1 MEWIHSALDADRM
14 LKSIYYIR
22 ERNIM
27 KKLLKFVGYIV
38 VSGLAVISL
47 YLANLFLMKP
57 YSIDHY
63 LAKELTMGLL
73 ESPEY
78 MTYIGI
84 FDPYNAI
91 LKHNQK
97 LSINTLADG
106 EEDYQDSLKHLS
118 MLKKYDSET
127 LTEVQKVTQKIAIFD
142 TENSIDRFENFR
154 FHSYPFN
161 QISGNH
167 LNLVEFMT
175 DTHPVRNYR
184 EASDYIKRVRLI
196 DESMKSDLLWLEEQ
210 KKLGIFAPQF
220 VFDHVIRQL
229 NELLSYTDDENPLMQ
244 VFIRKVSELEIS
256 PEKKEALFDELSA
269 VIKSDVKPG
278 YELILQ
284 FMESNYTNANP
295 HHGAW
300 SQPNGDA
307 YYASR
312 LRSYTTTDYT
322 AEEIHQ
328 IGLSEVERIS
338 NRMKEIF
345 MMLGYEVNKPIGE
358 MMNDLNE
365 NPEFLYADT
374 PDRKE
379 IVIADYNQMVKEAE
393 EDVRP
398 YFERFPISP
407 VEVRAVPE
415 YSEKTA
421 AGGYYQAPSL
431 DGSRPGVFYANLYDI
446 KQTPTFGMRTLT
458 FHEAVPGHHF
468 QIALNQE
475 NEKLTLY
482 RKMGYR
488 TSAFTEGWAL
498 YSEQL
503 AVEAGMTKNLYDELG
518 VLQSEMFRANRL
530 VVDTGM
536 HFKRWTREE
545 AMEYMKKTTG
555 MSDTEVRVEIERY
568 IVWPGQATSYKMGM
582 LKILELREKAK
593 KALGEKF
600 DIRKFHTVVLDQGIV
615 PLFVLEDIIDDWIM
629 SY

>member
-1 MEWIHSALDADRM
+1 MR
-14 LKSIYYIR
+14 
-22 ERNIM
+22 
-27 KKLLKFVGYIV
+27 KLLKYFGYLLLS
-38 VSGLAVISL
+38 VSLVISL

-63 LAKELTMGLL
+63 LAKELSMNLM
-73 ESPEY
+73 ESPEF

-84 FDPYNAI
+84 FDPLNVI

-97 LSINTLADG
+97 LTIDSLEDG
-106 EEDYQDSLKHLS
+106 ENDYRDNLKHLE
-118 MLKKYDSET
+118 MLQKYNPNDLSG
-127 LTEVQKVTQKIAIFD
+127 VQKVTRKIAIFD
-142 TENSIDRFENFR
+142 TENGIDRFENFR

-167 LNLVEFMT
+167 LGLVEFMT
-175 DTHPVRNYR
+175 DTHPIRDYR
-184 EASDYIKRVRLI
+184 EATDYIKRVRLF
-196 DESMKSDLLWLEEQ
+196 DDSLNSDLVWLGEQ

-220 VFDHVIRQL
+220 VFDHVIKQL
-229 NELLSYTDDENPLMQ
+229 KELIAYTDEENPLMQ
-244 VFIRKVSELEIS
+244 IFIEKVNKLDIS
-256 PEKKEALFDELSA
+256 TQKKEDLFSELSA
-269 VIKSDVKPG
+269 VIKSDVRPG
-278 YELILQ
+278 YESILQ
-284 FMESNYTNANP
+284 YMETNYSNANKY
-295 HHGAW
+295 HGVW
-300 SQPNGDA
+300 SLPNGDA
-307 YYASR
+307 FYASR

-328 IGLSEVERIS
+328 IGLSEVERIG

-345 MMLGYEVNKPIGE
+345 TMLGYEVNKPVGE

-365 NPEFLYADT
+365 NPDFLYADT

-398 YFERFPISP
+398 YFERFPVSP

-421 AGGYYQAPSL
+421 AGGYYQSPSL

-475 NEKLTLY
+475 NDNLTLY

-503 AVEAGMTKNLYDELG
+503 AVEVGMTKNLYDELG

-530 VVDTGM
+530 VVDTGL
-536 HFKRWTREE
+536 HYKKWTREE

-568 IVWPGQATSYKMGM
+568 IVWPAQATSYKMGM
-582 LKILELREKAK
+582 LKILELRQKAK
-593 KALGEKF
+593 DALGEKF
-600 DIRKFHTVVLDQGIV
+600 DIRKFHTIVLDQGIV
-615 PLFVLEDIIDDWIM
+615 PLFILEDIIDEWIE
-629 SY
+629 SYGL

>member
-1 MEWIHSALDADRM
+1 
-14 LKSIYYIR
+14 
-22 ERNIM
+22 M
-27 KKLLKFVGYIV
+27 KKLLKYFGYLLL
-38 VSGLAVISL
+38 SGLLVMSL

-63 LAKELTMGLL
+63 LAKELSMNLM
-73 ESPEY
+73 ESPEF

-84 FDPYNAI
+84 FDPFNVI

-97 LSINTLADG
+97 LTIDSLEDG
-106 EEDYQDSLKHLS
+106 EDDYRDNLKHLK
-118 MLKKYDSET
+118 MLQKYNPTDLS
-127 LTEVQKVTQKIAIFD
+127 EVQKVTRKIAIFD
-142 TENSIDRFENFR
+142 TENGIDRFENFR

-167 LNLVEFMT
+167 LGLVEFMT
-175 DTHPVRNYR
+175 DTHPIRDYR
-184 EASDYIKRVRLI
+184 EANDYIKRVRLF
-196 DESMKSDLLWLEEQ
+196 DDSLNSDLVWLGEQ

-220 VFDHVIRQL
+220 VFDHVIKQL
-229 NELLSYTDDENPLMQ
+229 KELIAYTDEENPLMQ
-244 VFIRKVSELEIS
+244 IFIEKVNKLDIS
-256 PEKKEALFDELSA
+256 TQKKEDLFSELSA
-269 VIKSDVKPG
+269 VIKSDVRPG

-284 FMESNYTNANP
+284 YMETNYSNANKY
-295 HHGAW
+295 HGVW
-300 SQPNGDA
+300 SLPNGDA
-307 YYASR
+307 FYASR
-312 LRSYTTTDYT
+312 LRSYTTTDYS

-328 IGLSEVERIS
+328 IGLSEVERIG

-345 MMLGYEVNKPIGE
+345 TMLGYEVNKPVGE

-365 NPEFLYADT
+365 NPDFLYADT

-398 YFERFPISP
+398 YFERFPVSP

-421 AGGYYQAPSL
+421 AGGYYQSPSL

-475 NEKLTLY
+475 NDNLTLY

-503 AVEAGMTKNLYDELG
+503 AVEVGMTKNLYDELG

-530 VVDTGM
+530 VVDTGL
-536 HFKRWTREE
+536 HYKKWTREE

-568 IVWPGQATSYKMGM
+568 IVWPAQATSYKMGM
-582 LKILELREKAK
+582 LKILELRQKAK
-593 KALGEKF
+593 DALGDKF
-600 DIRKFHTVVLDQGIV
+600 DIRKFHTIVLDQGIV
-615 PLFVLEDIIDDWIM
+615 PLFILEDIIDEWIE
-629 SY
+629 SYGT

>member
-1 MEWIHSALDADRM
+1 
-14 LKSIYYIR
+14 
-22 ERNIM
+22 M

-47 YLANLFLMKP
+47 YLVNLFLMKP

-106 EEDYQDSLKHLS
+106 EEDYQESLKHLS

-615 PLFVLEDIIDDWIM
+615 PLFVLEDIIDEWIM

>member
-1 MEWIHSALDADRM
+1 
-14 LKSIYYIR
+14 
-22 ERNIM
+22 M

-38 VSGLAVISL
+38 VSGLTVISL
-47 YLANLFLMKP
+47 YLVNLFLMKP

-269 VIKSDVKPG
+269 VIQSDVKPG

-615 PLFVLEDIIDDWIM
+615 PLFVLEDIIDEWIM

>member
-1 MEWIHSALDADRM
+1 
-14 LKSIYYIR
+14 
-22 ERNIM
+22 M
-27 KKLLKFVGYIV
+27 KKLLKYFGYLLL
-38 VSGLAVISL
+38 SGLLVMSL

-63 LAKELTMGLL
+63 LAKELSMNLM
-73 ESPEY
+73 ESPEF

-84 FDPYNAI
+84 FDPLNVI

-97 LSINTLADG
+97 LTIDSLEDG
-106 EEDYQDSLKHLS
+106 EDDYRDNLKHLE
-118 MLKKYDSET
+118 MLQKYNPTDLSG
-127 LTEVQKVTQKIAIFD
+127 VQKVTRKIAIFD
-142 TENSIDRFENFR
+142 TENGIDRFENFR

-167 LNLVEFMT
+167 LGLVEFMT
-175 DTHPVRNYR
+175 DTHPIRDYR
-184 EASDYIKRVRLI
+184 EATDYIKRVRLF
-196 DESMKSDLLWLEEQ
+196 DESLNSDLVWLGEQ

-220 VFDHVIRQL
+220 VFDHVIKQL
-229 NELLSYTDDENPLMQ
+229 KELIAYTDEENPLMQ
-244 VFIRKVSELEIS
+244 IFIEKVNKLDIS
-256 PEKKEALFDELSA
+256 TQKKEDLFNELSA
-269 VIKSDVKPG
+269 VIKSDVRPG
-278 YELILQ
+278 YESILQ
-284 FMESNYTNANP
+284 YMEANYSNANKY
-295 HHGAW
+295 HGVW
-300 SQPNGDA
+300 SLPNGDA
-307 YYASR
+307 FYASR

-328 IGLSEVERIS
+328 IGLSEVERIG

-345 MMLGYEVNKPIGE
+345 TMLGYEVNKPVGE

-365 NPEFLYADT
+365 NPDFLYADT

-398 YFERFPISP
+398 YFERFPVSP

-421 AGGYYQAPSL
+421 AGGYYQSPSL

-475 NEKLTLY
+475 NDNLTLY

-503 AVEAGMTKNLYDELG
+503 AVEVGMTKNLYDELG

-530 VVDTGM
+530 VVDTGL
-536 HFKRWTREE
+536 HYKKWTREE

-568 IVWPGQATSYKMGM
+568 IVWPAQATSYKMGM
-582 LKILELREKAK
+582 LKILELRQKAK
-593 KALGEKF
+593 DALGEKF
-600 DIRKFHTVVLDQGIV
+600 DIRKFHTIVLDQGIV
-615 PLFVLEDIIDDWIM
+615 PLFILEDIIDEWIE
-629 SY
+629 SYGL

>member
-1 MEWIHSALDADRM
+1 
-14 LKSIYYIR
+14 
-22 ERNIM
+22 M
-27 KKLLKFVGYIV
+27 KKLLKYFGYLLLS
-38 VSGLAVISL
+38 VSLVASV

-63 LAKELTMGLL
+63 LAKELSMNLM
-73 ESPEY
+73 ESPEF

-84 FDPYNAI
+84 FDPFNVI

-97 LSINTLADG
+97 LTIDSLEDG
-106 EEDYQDSLKHLS
+106 ENDYRDNLKHLE
-118 MLKKYDSET
+118 MLQKYNPADIS
-127 LTEVQKVTQKIAIFD
+127 EVQKVTRKIAIFD
-142 TENSIDRFENFR
+142 TENGIDRFENFR

-167 LNLVEFMT
+167 LGLVEFMT
-175 DTHPVRNYR
+175 DTHPVRDYR
-184 EASDYIKRVRLI
+184 EATDYIKRVRLF
-196 DESMKSDLLWLEEQ
+196 DDSLNSDLVWLGEQ

-220 VFDHVIRQL
+220 VFDHVIKQL
-229 NELLSYTDDENPLMQ
+229 KELIAYTDEENPLMQ
-244 VFIRKVSELEIS
+244 IFIEKVNKLDISTQKKEDLLSELS
-256 PEKKEALFDELSA
+256 D
-269 VIKSDVKPG
+269 VIKSDVRPG
-278 YELILQ
+278 YESILQ
-284 FMESNYTNANP
+284 YMEINYDNANKY
-295 HHGAW
+295 HGVW
-300 SQPNGDA
+300 SLPNGDA
-307 YYASR
+307 FYASR

-328 IGLSEVERIS
+328 IGLSEVERIGS
-338 NRMKEIF
+338 RMKEIF
-345 MMLGYEVNKPIGE
+345 TMLGYEVNKPVGE

-365 NPEFLYADT
+365 NPDFLYADT

-398 YFERFPISP
+398 YFERFPVSP

-421 AGGYYQAPSL
+421 AGGYYQSPSL

-475 NEKLTLY
+475 NDNLTLY

-503 AVEAGMTKNLYDELG
+503 AVEVGMTKNLYDELG

-530 VVDTGM
+530 VVDTGL
-536 HFKRWTREE
+536 HHKRWTREE
-545 AMEYMKKTTG
+545 AMAYMKKTTG

-568 IVWPGQATSYKMGM
+568 IVWPAQATSYKMGM
-582 LKILELREKAK
+582 LKILELRQKAK
-593 KALGEKF
+593 DVLGEQF

-615 PLFVLEDIIDDWIM
+615 PLFILEDIIDDWIEKIK
-629 SY
+629 

>member
-1 MEWIHSALDADRM
+1 MEWIHSALNADRM

-47 YLANLFLMKP
+47 YLVNLFLMKP

-244 VFIRKVSELEIS
+244 VFIRKVSKLEIS

-615 PLFVLEDIIDDWIM
+615 PLFVLEDIIDEWIM

>member
-1 MEWIHSALDADRM
+1 
-14 LKSIYYIR
+14 
-22 ERNIM
+22 M
-27 KKLLKFVGYIV
+27 KKILKYFGYLLLSGSLV
-38 VSGLAVISL
+38 VSL

-63 LAKELTMGLL
+63 LTKELVISLL

-78 MTYIGI
+78 MTYLGI
-84 FDPYNAI
+84 LDPFNVI
-91 LKHNQK
+91 LKHNKK
-97 LSINTLADG
+97 LTIDSLEDG
-106 EEDYQDSLKHLS
+106 DEDYQDNLKHLA
-118 MLKKYDSET
+118 MLQKYNPSDLS
-127 LTEVQKVTQKIAIFD
+127 EVQKVTQKIAIYD
-142 TENSIDRFENFR
+142 TENGIDRFKNFR

-167 LNLVEFMT
+167 LGLVEFMT
-175 DTHPVRNYR
+175 DTHPIRNYR
-184 EASDYIKRVRLI
+184 EATDYIERVKLF
-196 DESMKSDLLWLEEQ
+196 DDSLNSDLIWLGEQ

-229 NELLSYTDDENPLMQ
+229 KELITYTDNENPLMKI
-244 VFIRKVSELEIS
+244 FIKKVNELDIS
-256 PEKKEALFDELSA
+256 TQKKENLFSELSA
-269 VIKSDVKPG
+269 VIKSDVIPG
-278 YELILQ
+278 YESILQ
-284 FMESNYTNANP
+284 YMETNYDNANKY
-295 HHGAW
+295 HGVW
-300 SQPNGDA
+300 SLPNGDA
-307 YYASR
+307 FYASR
-312 LRSYTTTDYT
+312 LKSYTTTDYT

-328 IGLSEVERIS
+328 IGLSEVERIGG
-338 NRMKEIF
+338 RMKEIF
-345 MMLGYEVNKPIGE
+345 TMLGYEVNKPVGE

-365 NPEFLYADT
+365 NPDFLYADT

-393 EDVRP
+393 EDVKP

-475 NEKLTLY
+475 NDDLTLY

-503 AVEAGMTKNLYDELG
+503 AVEVGMTKNLYDELG

-536 HFKRWTREE
+536 HYKKWTREE

-568 IVWPGQATSYKMGM
+568 IVWPAQATSYKMGM
-582 LKILELREKAK
+582 LKILELREKAQN
-593 KALGEKF
+593 ALGEKF
-600 DIRKFHTVVLDQGIV
+600 DIKKFHTIVLDQGIV
-615 PLFVLEDIIDDWIM
+615 PLFILEDIIDEWIE
-629 SY
+629 SSSI

>member
-1 MEWIHSALDADRM
+1 
-14 LKSIYYIR
+14 
-22 ERNIM
+22 M

-47 YLANLFLMKP
+47 YLVNLFLMKP

-295 HHGAW
+295 HHGVW

-322 AEEIHQ
+322 AAEIHQ

-468 QIALNQE
+468 QIALHQE
-475 NEKLTLY
+475 NEQLTLY

-615 PLFVLEDIIDDWIM
+615 PLFVLEDIIDEWIM

>member
-1 MEWIHSALDADRM
+1 
-14 LKSIYYIR
+14 
-22 ERNIM
+22 M
-27 KKLLKFVGYIV
+27 KKLFKYLGYTV
-38 VSGLAVISL
+38 LTSFSVISL
-47 YLANLFLMKP
+47 YFANLFLMKP
-57 YSIDHY
+57 FSLDHY
-63 LAKELTMGLL
+63 LAKELIMGLL
-73 ESPEY
+73 ESPEF

-84 FDPYNAI
+84 FDPYNSI

-97 LSINTLADG
+97 LSIDTLDDGQADH
-106 EEDYQDSLKHLS
+106 EKTLKRLE
-118 MLKKYDSET
+118 MLKKYDSNN
-127 LTEVQKVTQKIAIFD
+127 LSDVQKITQKIAIFD
-142 TENSIDRFENFR
+142 TENNINTFQNFR
-154 FHSYPFN
+154 FHSYPYN

-167 LNLVEFMT
+167 LNIVEFMT
-175 DTHPVRNYR
+175 DTHPIRNYR
-184 EASDYIKRVRLI
+184 EATDYIKRVKAFDNSMNADLI
-196 DESMKSDLLWLEEQ
+196 WLNEQ
-210 KKLGIFAPQF
+210 QKLGIFAPKF
-220 VFDHVIRQL
+220 VFDHVINQL
-229 NELLSYTDDENPLMQ
+229 KEIIEYSDENNPLVKVFMRKVNNLDIDKQKKENLYNELS
-244 VFIRKVSELEIS
+244 K
-256 PEKKEALFDELSA
+256 
-269 VIKSDVKPG
+269 VIKSEVNPG
-278 YELILQ
+278 YELILN
-284 FMESNYTNANP
+284 FMETNYKNANE
-295 HHGAW
+295 HHGVW
-300 SQPNGDA
+300 SLPNGDA
-307 YYASR
+307 FYASR

-328 IGLSEVERIS
+328 IGLSEVERIGK
-338 NRMKEIF
+338 RMEEIF
-345 MMLGYEVNKPIGE
+345 ILLGYEIIKSVGQ

-365 NPEFLYADT
+365 NPDFLYEDT

-379 IVIADYNQMVKEAE
+379 IVLADYNQMVKEAE
-393 EDVRP
+393 NDVKP

-415 YSEKTA
+415 YSEQTA

-475 NEKLTLY
+475 NESLTMY

-530 VVDTGM
+530 VVDTGL
-536 HFKRWTREE
+536 HYKKWTREK

-600 DIRKFHTVVLDQGIV
+600 DIKKFHTVVLDQGIV
-615 PLFVLEDIIDDWIM
+615 PLFILEEIIDEWI
-629 SY
+629 SEY

>member
-1 MEWIHSALDADRM
+1 
-14 LKSIYYIR
+14 
-22 ERNIM
+22 M

-47 YLANLFLMKP
+47 YLVNLFLMKP